1 MSTLSVIKK
10 LAKESPAVLS
20 LYKFIKAEGIK
31 HAYFWTLKK
40 KFKDACGYEL
50 NLSAPRGF
58 NEKIQWIKVYHHDP
72 LMTQCA
78 DKYRVRRYIEEK
90 IGGGISLDLTKLY
103 GVWNHP
109 EDIPFDTLPN
119 QFVLKSNHA
128 SGQVII
134 VKDKKQ
140 LNQKEAILK
149 MKQWLKE
156 NYYYTTGEWVYKD
169 IQPVI
174 ICEELLDDDIK
185 DYKFYCFNGEPKFL
199 YISEG
204 LAKAH
209 DQARMNFVTLDWE
222 KAPFQRKDYAQF
234 EELPAK
240 PENLKNMIQV
250 AKKLGQPFP
259 FVRVDLY
266 SIKGRTIFSELTF
279 YPNGGFAPF
288 YPKEWEYK
296 VGRWLDLHK

>member
-1 MSTLSVIKK
+1 M
-10 LAKESPAVLS
+10 
-20 LYKFIKAEGIK
+20 
-31 HAYFWTLKK
+31 KK
-40 KFKDACGYEL
+40 K
-50 NLSAPRGF
+50 S
-58 NEKIQWIKVYHHDP
+58 
-72 LMTQCA
+72 
-78 DKYRVRRYIEEK
+78 
-90 IGGGISLDLTKLY
+90 GGTSLGLTKLY

-174 ICEELLDDDIK
+174 LAEELLDDDIK

-204 LAKAH
+204 LTKKH
-209 DQARMNFVTLDWE
+209 EEARMNFVTLDW
-222 KAPFQRKDYAQF
+222 KKTPFQRKDYTEF
-234 EELPAK
+234 EQLPEK
-240 PENLKNMIQV
+240 PSNLQEMIQI
-250 AKKLGQPFP
+250 AGDLSQPFP

-266 SIKGRTIFSELTF
+266 SIHGRTIFSELTF

-288 YPKEWEYK
+288 YPRKWEYEI
-296 VGRWLDLHK
+296 GEWLHIE